1 MIPIVKKK
9 LKYNYR
15 ENYFPILTLEW
26 AKSEKVSFS
35 SVYNFKSKPS

>member
-1 MIPIVKKK
+1 MIPIVQKKN
-9 LKYNYR
+9 NYR
-15 ENYFPILTLEW
+15 ENEFPIFTLEW